1 MPWKD
6 RYTISDERSLGDSE
20 IRWPDG
26 KSCCLRIVVDLSPP
40 CGPAGI
46 TAKDLTTPDAYFA
59 MHGGLANLRDVL
71 KRYDLRATF
80 AVPAVIAEIH
90 AATIRGLG
98 EEGHEIAAHGF
109 KHEDVSQ
116 LERAEERARLE
127 RTTAIIA
134 AATGARPS
142 GWFSLPRPS
151 DKFAGGAVSP
161 HTIDLLI
168 EAGYEYFGNGLADDA
183 PHYWVSDFASRRA
196 ILTLPYYYH
205 FDDQY
210 FLLFPKKGT
219 GLENPEGLYR
229 NWKAE
234 LDAQYRRGRHFS
246 MVLHPHG
253 IGWPSRIPVL
263 ERFLDHA
270 RGLPQLWN
278 ATSAE
283 CARHWLTHYPAAT
296 HLKLEPSIWQDHP
309 GSLS

>member
-6 RYTISDERSLGDSE
+6 RYTISDERSLGDGE

-40 CGPAGI
+40 CGPGGI
-46 TAKDLTTPDAYFA
+46 TPGDLATSDAHFA

-90 AATIRGLG
+90 AATIRSLG

-116 LERAEERARLE
+116 LERAEERTRLE

-168 EAGYEYFGNGLADDA
+168 EAGYDYFGNGLADDA
-183 PHYWVSDFASRRA
+183 PHYWVSDFASQRA

-263 ERFLDHA
+263 ERFLGHA
-270 RGLPQLWN
+270 TALPDLWN

-283 CARHWLTHYPAAT
+283 CARHWLAHYPAAT
-296 HLKLEPSIWQDHP
+296 HLKLEPSIWQDYP